1 VFERGGTRVYGGA
14 LGGLF
19 NLTALLGLPFYLGL
33 VLALNLRARP
43 TLLGFGGRGGGGGER
58 VL

>member
-1 VFERGGTRVYGGA
+1 MQLYDGA

-43 TLLGFGGRGGGGGER
+43 TLLGFRGRGGVVALGCCKGVRG
-58 VL
+58 